1 MFIKY
6 LIISSN
12 LAFIF
17 FNLNIFYNII
27 MHINIYKDNVNH
39 KRTKNFKLTANF
51 FMMYQKKTSSN
62 FP

>member
-1 MFIKY
+1 
-6 LIISSN
+6 
-12 LAFIF
+12 
-17 FNLNIFYNII
+17 